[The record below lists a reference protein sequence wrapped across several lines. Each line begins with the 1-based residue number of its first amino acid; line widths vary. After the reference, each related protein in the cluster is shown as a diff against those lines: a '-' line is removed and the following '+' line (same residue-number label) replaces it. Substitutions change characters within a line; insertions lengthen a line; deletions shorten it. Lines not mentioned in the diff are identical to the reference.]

1 MQINKKYGYI
11 RVSSKSQE
19 SNSSIKYKKEQLI
32 QNGIQP
38 ENIRIEVG
46 SATNEI
52 KNRLVFQKLI
62 QEELKSNDLL
72 MVPKID
78 RCSRNT
84 LKFLKL
90 QDILF
95 KKNIT
100 FVALDLPTSIDLATN
115 KLIATTLSGI
125 AEFENNRRKERQKQG
140 IRAAQKEGKYTGRKS
155 IINKT
160 LIQKV
165 KNLKENKNLSVTEIA
180 KVLGISR
187 PTIYKILKQELNYVP
202 YNRLVKAT
210 KGETNESTF
219 ESENLVVDW
228 IGFNIQGLLD
238 RKQVKQ
244 IAKYLFQNFGFNSTF
259 AVRSDGKEEILF
271 NDSKNKDQVFFKIY
285 KYSNIYWDGIK
296 IDFSGHNGH
305 QFYKVIVANQVNWKV
320 FNHQK
325 DIRLSRLDLCYSCKK
340 TNDKI
345 NFESFL
351 KQCYDKVARNK
362 AIKNTSLQQN
372 SLSWIFKIGK

>member
-19 SNSSIKYKKEQLI
+19 SNSSIKYQKEQLI

-72 MVPKID
+72 MVTKID

-84 LKFLKL
+84 LEFLKL

-140 IRAAQKEGKYTGRKS
+140 IRAAQQEGKYTGRKS
-155 IINKT
+155 IINQT

-202 YNRLVKAT
+202 YNRLIKAT
-210 KGETNESTF
+210 KGETNET
-219 ESENLVVDW
+219 
-228 IGFNIQGLLD
+228 
-238 RKQVKQ
+238 K
-244 IAKYLFQNFGFNSTF
+244 
-259 AVRSDGKEEILF
+259 
-271 NDSKNKDQVFFKIY
+271 
-285 KYSNIYWDGIK
+285 
-296 IDFSGHNGH
+296 
-305 QFYKVIVANQVNWKV
+305 
-320 FNHQK
+320 
-325 DIRLSRLDLCYSCKK
+325 
-340 TNDKI
+340 
-345 NFESFL
+345 
-351 KQCYDKVARNK
+351 
-362 AIKNTSLQQN
+362 
-372 SLSWIFKIGK
+372 

>member
-1 MQINKKYGYI
+1 MQIKKKYGYI

-19 SNSSIKYKKEQLI
+19 SNSSIKSQKEQLI

-38 ENIRIEVG
+38 QNIRIEVG

-62 QEELKSNDLL
+62 QEELKSNDLV
-72 MVPKID
+72 MVTKID

-84 LKFLKL
+84 LEFLKL

-115 KLIATTLSGI
+115 KLIAITLSGI

-140 IRAAQKEGKYTGRKS
+140 IRAAQQQGKYTGRKT
-155 IINKT
+155 IINQT

-180 KVLGISR
+180 KVLEISR

-202 YNRLVKAT
+202 YNRLVKPE
-210 KGETNESTF
+210 ETN
-219 ESENLVVDW
+219 D
-228 IGFNIQGLLD
+228 
-238 RKQVKQ
+238 VK
-244 IAKYLFQNFGFNSTF
+244 
-259 AVRSDGKEEILF
+259 
-271 NDSKNKDQVFFKIY
+271 
-285 KYSNIYWDGIK
+285 
-296 IDFSGHNGH
+296 
-305 QFYKVIVANQVNWKV
+305 
-320 FNHQK
+320 
-325 DIRLSRLDLCYSCKK
+325 
-340 TNDKI
+340 
-345 NFESFL
+345 
-351 KQCYDKVARNK
+351 
-362 AIKNTSLQQN
+362 
-372 SLSWIFKIGK
+372 